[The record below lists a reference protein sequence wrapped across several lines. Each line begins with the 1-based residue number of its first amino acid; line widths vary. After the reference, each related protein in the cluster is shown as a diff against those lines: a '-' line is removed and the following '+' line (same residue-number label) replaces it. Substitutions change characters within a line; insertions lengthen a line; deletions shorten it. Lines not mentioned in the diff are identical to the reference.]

1 MIRSLLI
8 LPPLLALLLLSSI
21 VTYADDYS
29 FDMESIETKSFEYSG
44 YLRTEYKYQNLN
56 EDSPLYT
63 LLGRND
69 STQNTSLNEA
79 LFRFTYYH
87 DDFKLISSLS
97 ARYVNSDGLNETLY
111 TAYQLYA
118 HHTFSVNHSIDV
130 GKKTLKW
137 GKGYFFNP
145 AAFLD
150 RPKDPTQ
157 PENAYEGYV
166 MANYSYNKSFEG
178 DLRNFKLDFIYMPTT
193 SAVNDDFYNAT
204 STNLALK
211 LYLLYLDTDIEFLYL
226 YSDEKKDKIGFTFSR
241 NILPHFE
248 VHGEYA
254 KELEGYHS
262 YLLGL
267 KYVTQNDITITS
279 EYYYDSDGLSKDEI
293 RASVKLLAFAGK
305 SYVVNKVSKKEP
317 FGLVYS
323 SVYFRDMFNTEDSSH
338 LDVLGF
344 IYTFKNNIEIDLSYN
359 VNTGKEESDF
369 GKKMVSDFAWL
380 KATWYF

>member
-1 MIRSLLI
+1 MIRSLLT
-8 LPPLLALLLLSSI
+8 LLLLSSV

-56 EDSPLYT
+56 QDSPLYAF
-63 LLGRND
+63 LGRED
-69 STQNTSLNEA
+69 KTQDTFLNEA
-79 LFRFTYYH
+79 LFRFTYYK
-87 DDFKLISSLS
+87 DDSKLISSLS
-97 ARYVNSDGLNETLY
+97 ARYVNIDGLDETLF
-111 TAYQLYA
+111 TAYQLYV

-178 DLRNFKLDFIYMPTT
+178 DLQNLKLDFIYMPTT
-193 SAVNDDFYNAT
+193 SSVNDDFYNAT

-211 LYLLYLDTDIEFLYL
+211 LYLLYLDSDIELIYL
-226 YSDEKKDKIGFTFSR
+226 YSDEQKDKIGLTFSK

-248 VHGEYA
+248 IHGEYA
-254 KELEGYHS
+254 KEINGYHY

-267 KYVTQNDITITS
+267 KYVTQTDITMTS
-279 EYYYDSDGLSKDEI
+279 EYYYDSDGLTKDEI
-293 RASVKLLAFAGK
+293 RSSLKLLAFAGK
-305 SYVVNKVSKKEP
+305 SYFVNKFSKKEP
-317 FGLVYS
+317 FGIVYS
-323 SVYFRDMFNTEDSSH
+323 SVYFRDMFNTEDNSH
-338 LDVLGF
+338 LDALGL

-359 VNTGKEESDF
+359 LNTGDEESEF

>member
-1 MIRSLLI
+1 MIRFIFAVLM
-8 LPPLLALLLLSSI
+8 LSS
-21 VTYADDYS
+21 VLTYADDYS

-56 EDSPLYT
+56 QDSPLYA
-63 LLGRND
+63 LLGRD
-69 STQNTSLNEA
+69 DKTQDTSLNEA
-79 LFRFTYYH
+79 LFRFTYYK

-97 ARYVNSDGLNETLY
+97 ARYVNIDGVDESLF

-118 HHTFSVNHSIDV
+118 HHTFSVNHAIDV

-178 DLRNFKLDFIYMPTT
+178 ALQNLKLDFIYMPTT
-193 SAVNDDFYNAT
+193 TSVNDDFYNAT

-211 LYLLYLDTDIEFLYL
+211 LYLLYLDTDIEFMYL
-226 YSDEKKDKIGFTFSR
+226 YSDEQKDKLGFTFSK

-248 VHGEYA
+248 VHGEFA
-254 KELEGYHS
+254 KEINGYHS

-267 KYVTQNDITITS
+267 KYVTQSDITITS
-279 EYYYDSDGLSKDEI
+279 EYYYDSDGLTRDEI
-293 RASVKLLAFAGK
+293 RSSLKLLSFAGK
-305 SYVVNKVSKKEP
+305 NYFVNKFSKKEP
-317 FGLVYS
+317 FGIVYS
-323 SVYFRDMFNTEDSSH
+323 SVYFRDMLNTEDMSH
-338 LDVLGF
+338 LDAFGL
-344 IYTFKNNIEIDLSYN
+344 IYTFKNNIEIDFSYN
-359 VNTGKEESDF
+359 INSGDNESEF
-369 GKKMVSDFAWL
+369 GKKMINDFAWL

>member
-1 MIRSLLI
+1 MIRSLLT
-8 LPPLLALLLLSSI
+8 LLLLASV

-69 STQNTSLNEA
+69 ATQNTSLNEA
-79 LFRFTYYH
+79 LFRFTYYK

-97 ARYVNSDGLNETLY
+97 ARYVNIDGTDETLF

-118 HHTFSVNHSIDV
+118 HNTLSVNHSIDV

-145 AAFLD
+145 TAFLD

-157 PENAYEGYV
+157 PENAYEGFV

-178 DLRNFKLDFIYMPTT
+178 DLQNLKLDLIYMPTT
-193 SAVNDDFYNAT
+193 SSVNNDFYNAT

-211 LYLLYLDTDIEFLYL
+211 LYLLYLDTDIEFIYL
-226 YSDEKKDKIGFTFSR
+226 YSDEQKDKVGFTFSK
-241 NILPHFE
+241 NLLPHFE

-254 KELEGYHS
+254 KEINGYHS

-267 KYVTQNDITITS
+267 KYVTQSDITITS
-279 EYYYDSDGLSKDEI
+279 EYYYDSDGLTKDEI
-293 RASVKLLAFAGK
+293 KSSFKLLPFAGK
-305 SYVVNKVSKKEP
+305 SYFVNKFAKKEP
-317 FGLVYS
+317 FGIVYS
-323 SVYFRDMFNTEDSSH
+323 SVYFRDMLNTEDNSH
-338 LDVLGF
+338 LDALGF
-344 IYTFKNNIEIDLSYN
+344 IYTFKNNIEIDFSYN
-359 VNTGKEESDF
+359 LNSGDKESEF

>member
-1 MIRSLLI
+1 MIRPLLGMLI
-8 LPPLLALLLLSSI
+8 LCSI
-21 VTYADDYS
+21 NIHADDYS

-56 EDSPLYT
+56 QDSPLYT
-63 LLGRND
+63 LLNKEG
-69 STQNTSLNEA
+69 STQHTSLNEA
-79 LFRFTYYH
+79 LFRFTHYK
-87 DDFKLISSLS
+87 DDFKLIGSLS
-97 ARYVNSDGLNETLY
+97 ARYVNVDGLDESLFTV
-111 TAYQLYA
+111 YQLYA
-118 HHTFSVNHSIDV
+118 HNTLSVNHSIDV

-178 DLRNFKLDFIYMPTT
+178 DLQNLKIDLIYMPTT
-193 SAVNDDFYNAT
+193 SSVNDDFYHT
-204 STNLALK
+204 SSSNFAVK
-211 LYLLYLDTDIEFLYL
+211 LYLLYLDTDIEFIYL
-226 YSDEKKDKIGFTFSR
+226 YSDEQNEKLGFTFSR
-241 NILPHFE
+241 NLLPHFE

-254 KELEGYHS
+254 KEIAGYHS

-267 KYVTQNDITITS
+267 KYVTQSDITITS
-279 EYYYDSDGLSKDEI
+279 EYYYDSEGLTKDQI
-293 RASVKLLAFAGK
+293 RSSIKLLPFPGK
-305 SYVVNKVSKKEP
+305 SYFINKFSKKEP
-317 FGLVYS
+317 FGIIYS
-323 SVYFRDMFNTEDSSH
+323 SLYFKDMLNTEDSSH
-338 LDVLGF
+338 LDTLGF
-344 IYTFKNNIEIDLSYN
+344 IYTFKNNIEIDFSYN
-359 VNTGKEESDF
+359 LNSGNDESDF

>member
-1 MIRSLLI
+1 MIRSV
-8 LPPLLALLLLSSI
+8 LALLFLYATISS
-21 VTYADDYS
+21 ADDYS

-56 EDSPLYT
+56 TDSPLYA
-63 LLGRND
+63 LLGRED
-69 STQNTSLNEA
+69 KTQNTSLNEA
-79 LFRFTYYH
+79 LFRFTYYK
-87 DDFKLISSLS
+87 DDFKLISALS
-97 ARYVNSDGLNETLY
+97 ARYVNIDGTDESLF

-118 HHTFSVNHSIDV
+118 HHTFSINHSIDV

-178 DLRNFKLDFIYMPTT
+178 DLQNLKLDLIYMPTT
-193 SAVNDDFYNAT
+193 SSVNDDFYHAT

-211 LYLLYLDTDIEFLYL
+211 LYLLYLDTDIEFIYF
-226 YSDEKKDKIGFTFSR
+226 YSDEQKDKIGFTFSK

-248 VHGEYA
+248 IHGEVA
-254 KELEGYHS
+254 KELNGYHS

-267 KYVTQNDITITS
+267 KYVTQSDINIIS
-279 EYYYDSDGLSKDEI
+279 EYYYDSDGLTKDEI
-293 RASVKLLAFAGK
+293 RSSLKLLAFAGK
-305 SYVVNKVSKKEP
+305 SYFVNKFSKKEP
-317 FGLVYS
+317 FGIVYS
-323 SVYFRDMFNTEDSSH
+323 SVYFRDMFNTEDHSH
-338 LDVLGF
+338 LDALGF

-359 VNTGKEESDF
+359 LNTGNEESEF

>member
-1 MIRSLLI
+1 MIR
-8 LPPLLALLLLSSI
+8 PLLVLLSVYSI
-21 VTYADDYS
+21 NTYADDYS

-56 EDSPLYT
+56 EDSPLYA
-63 LLGRND
+63 LLGKSD
-69 STQNTSLNEA
+69 TTQNTSLNEA
-79 LFRFTYYH
+79 LFRFTYYK

-97 ARYVNSDGLNETLY
+97 ARYVNIDGTDETLF

-118 HHTFSVNHSIDV
+118 NYKFSTNHSIDV

-157 PENAYEGYV
+157 PENAYEGFV

-178 DLRNFKLDFIYMPTT
+178 DLQNLKLDLIYMPTT
-193 SAVNDDFYNAT
+193 SSVNNDFYNAT

-211 LYLLYLDTDIEFLYL
+211 LYLLYLDTDIEFIYL
-226 YSDEKKDKIGFTFSR
+226 YSDEQKDKVGFTFSK
-241 NILPHFE
+241 NLLPHFE

-254 KELEGYHS
+254 KEIDGYHS

-267 KYVTQNDITITS
+267 KYVTESDITITS
-279 EYYYDSDGLSKDEI
+279 EYYYDSNGLTKDEI
-293 RASVKLLAFAGK
+293 RSSLKLLPFAGK
-305 SYVVNKVSKKEP
+305 SYFVNKFSKKEP
-317 FGLVYS
+317 FGIVYS
-323 SVYFRDMFNTEDSSH
+323 SVYFRDMLNTEDNSH
-338 LDVLGF
+338 LDALGF
-344 IYTFKNNIEIDLSYN
+344 MYTFKNNIEIDFSYN
-359 VNTGKEESDF
+359 LNSGNKESEF

>member
-1 MIRSLLI
+1 MIRFI
-8 LPPLLALLLLSSI
+8 LSVLMLSS
-21 VTYADDYS
+21 VLTHADDYS

-56 EDSPLYT
+56 QDSPLYA
-63 LLGRND
+63 LLGRSD
-69 STQNTSLNEA
+69 KTQDTSLNEA
-79 LFRFTYYH
+79 LFRFTYYK

-97 ARYVNSDGLNETLY
+97 ARYVNIDGVDESLF

-118 HHTFSVNHSIDV
+118 HNTFSVNHALDV

-178 DLRNFKLDFIYMPTT
+178 DLKNLKVDFIYMPTT
-193 SAVNDDFYNAT
+193 TSVNDDFYNAT
-204 STNLALK
+204 STNLAVK
-211 LYLLYLDTDIEFLYL
+211 LYLLYLDTDIEFIYL
-226 YSDEKKDKIGFTFSR
+226 YSDEQKDKLGFTFSR

-248 VHGEYA
+248 IHGEYA
-254 KELEGYHS
+254 KELNGYYS

-267 KYVTQNDITITS
+267 KYVTQSDITITS
-279 EYYYDSDGLSKDEI
+279 EYYYDSDGLTRDEI
-293 RASVKLLAFAGK
+293 RSSLKLLAFAGK
-305 SYVVNKVSKKEP
+305 SYFVNKFSKKEP
-317 FGLVYS
+317 FGIVYS
-323 SVYFRDMFNTEDSSH
+323 SVYFRDMLNTEDNSH
-338 LDVLGF
+338 LDALGF

-359 VNTGKEESDF
+359 LNTGNEESEF

>member
-1 MIRSLLI
+1 MIRPFLI
-8 LPPLLALLLLSSI
+8 LLTLSCLNI
-21 VTYADDYS
+21 YADDYS

-44 YLRTEYKYQNLN
+44 YLRSEYKYQNLN
-56 EDSPLYT
+56 QDSPLYT
-63 LLGRND
+63 LLGRTG

-79 LFRFTYYH
+79 LFRFTHYK
-87 DDFKLISSLS
+87 DDFKLIGSLS
-97 ARYVNSDGLNETLY
+97 ARYANIDGTDESLFTI
-111 TAYQLYA
+111 YQLYA
-118 HHTFSVNHSIDV
+118 SNTLSVNHTIDV

-178 DLRNFKLDFIYMPTT
+178 DLKNFKIDLIYMPTT
-193 SAVNDDFYNAT
+193 SSVNDDFYPD
-204 STNLALK
+204 SSSNLALK
-211 LYLLYLDTDIEFLYL
+211 LYFLYLDTDIEFIYL
-226 YSDEKKDKIGFTFSR
+226 YNDQLNDKLGFTFSK
-241 NILPHFE
+241 NLLPHFE
-248 VHGEYA
+248 IHAEAA
-254 KELEGYHS
+254 KEISGYHS

-267 KYVTQNDITITS
+267 KYVTQSDITITS
-279 EYYYDSDGLSKDEI
+279 EYYYDSDGLTKEEI
-293 RASVKLLAFAGK
+293 RSSVKLLAFPGK
-305 SYVVNKVSKKEP
+305 SYFVNKFSKKEP

-323 SVYFRDMFNTEDSSH
+323 SVYLRDMFNTEDHSH
-338 LDVLGF
+338 LDTLGF
-344 IYTFKNNIEIDLSYN
+344 IYTFKNNIEIDFSYN
-359 VNTGKEESDF
+359 LNSGNNESEF